1 MENLIFGAFA
11 TLDGYRE
18 GDAANLG
25 RTVYDRCTV
34 VALCSAKAQ
43 NPACTVALLTNAPVP
58 EPFRSQLTQGGVEIW
73 DCPFTTYRVPADT
86 NWALAYYKLCA
97 MAWVLENRD
106 FARAVMLDLD
116 TFTQRPL
123 DDLWRECDEAVLLYQ
138 VPHAASQTMTA
149 AISRCFDAVEP
160 DGAPHALTHF
170 GGELVAGSKAR
181 LTDFMSLC
189 RDYFKELQ
197 AKGITPKE
205 GDEAVWCGAAYRSL
219 LAGKPVR
226 AANAYIF
233 RYWLGGHFYYVSTNY
248 TLDPVCILHL
258 PGAAKDRQLKL
269 IYNDYARRGVFPP
282 LKKIYR
288 LCGLPAAHPPLLRT
302 VWTRLLAKLEGAAMS
317 RRKNDLSQR
326 LEAVIKTLVPQQ
338 EQNPDDLGPMMR
350 AIKAVHSISDH
361 TSTTPEDLERQRAA
375 EELFARLVTPGIGIR
390 SDSLTVGSIPAEW
403 VSLEHGHDRRHAVL
417 YCHGGGYTCGQLGY
431 ARILAS
437 KLALATGFDVLSFEY
452 RLAPEHPFPAAIEDA
467 VAMWDYLMYMGYGA
481 RDVIVAGDSAGGNLA
496 LELALKLKEQGRA
509 QPRGLV
515 LFSPWTDMTASGK
528 SYRTCKTLDPMLT
541 MEYIAAVREAYTGPD
556 ADWSRPCYSPLFADL
571 RGLPPTLVQV
581 GTNEILKSDSER
593 LVENLQKAGVYAQ
606 LEVYPECWHVFQQM
620 PIRRAAV
627 AMESAGR
634 FVQRII

>member
-18 GDAANLG
+18 GDASNLG

-58 EPFRSQLTQGGVEIW
+58 EPFRSHLTQGGVEIW

-106 FARAVMLDLD
+106 FARAAMLDLD

-149 AISRCFDAVEP
+149 AISHCFDAVEP

-170 GGELVAGSKAR
+170 GGELVAGSRAR

-197 AKGITPKE
+197 AKGITPRE

-269 IYNDYARRGVFPP
+269 IYNGYVRRGVFPP
-282 LKKIYR
+282 LNKIYR
-288 LCGLPAAHPPLLRT
+288 LCGLPAAHPP
-302 VWTRLLAKLEGAAMS
+302 AAAHRM
-317 RRKNDLSQR
+317 D
-326 LEAVIKTLVPQQ
+326 
-338 EQNPDDLGPMMR
+338 
-350 AIKAVHSISDH
+350 
-361 TSTTPEDLERQRAA
+361 AA
-375 EELFARLVTPGIGIR
+375 A
-390 SDSLTVGSIPAEW
+390 
-403 VSLEHGHDRRHAVL
+403 
-417 YCHGGGYTCGQLGY
+417 GQ
-431 ARILAS
+431 
-437 KLALATGFDVLSFEY
+437 
-452 RLAPEHPFPAAIEDA
+452 
-467 VAMWDYLMYMGYGA
+467 
-481 RDVIVAGDSAGGNLA
+481 
-496 LELALKLKEQGRA
+496 
-509 QPRGLV
+509 
-515 LFSPWTDMTASGK
+515 
-528 SYRTCKTLDPMLT
+528 
-541 MEYIAAVREAYTGPD
+541 AVR
-556 ADWSRPCYSPLFADL
+556 SCH
-571 RGLPPTLVQV
+571 VQK
-581 GTNEILKSDSER
+581 EK
-593 LVENLQKAGVYAQ
+593 
-606 LEVYPECWHVFQQM
+606 
-620 PIRRAAV
+620 
-627 AMESAGR
+627 
-634 FVQRII
+634 